1 MKLLSAM
8 AALIFIFG
16 VLALLMGIYGL
27 VSVDWQVQLWE
38 DVRRSGVGGPQPFDA
53 NGLRSALIR
62 VAIGFLIFGVLAF
75 ISSVGMFFRKNW
87 ARLLWLATLSLIL
100 GLNVLSLAWKY
111 WQDLWESREILG
123 FCIEAVMIAAMFWYF
138 SRAKTKALFVEN

>member
-1 MKLLSAM
+1 M

-38 DVRRSGVGGPQPFDA
+38 DVLRSGVGGPQPFDA

-100 GLNVLSLAWKY
+100 GLNRFIASL
-111 WQDLWESREILG
+111 EIL
-123 FCIEAVMIAAMFWYF
+123 A
-138 SRAKTKALFVEN
+138 RFVGIPRNSGILY